1 MDAGVCYCFWM
12 MPLIVTAFWNFFP
25 EDAKAIFA
33 VIINLKWGEYGGHVF
48 LWMWWLVSFLWMC
61 LRSKLSTC
69 PSLTYISTKS
79 SWIVIDM
86 IYVRF
91 LWKKS
96 LGLPWNSPC
105 KFIESHVVI
114 IRSKLPICK
123 NYFPWQLLGALMQAG
138 DKPCSHTLSSPLK
151 LVFLLFCIDP
161 KSLQVAELLYFSL
174 FLWADVC
181 LFVSPAKQHINIV
194 GNQLQMNQHHMDT
207 ALNFYKM
214 ALIKHLTRGRKASHV
229 IAACIYMVC
238 RTEGTPRILSAQNNK
253 IKCPA

>member
-1 MDAGVCYCFWM
+1 MSD
-12 MPLIVTAFWNFFP
+12 FFGKNHLDFHEILP
-25 EDAKAIFA
+25 VNLLNHMLSSSGQSFQYARIIF
-33 VIINLKWGEYGGHVF
+33 HD
-48 LWMWWLVSFLWMC
+48 S
-61 LRSKLSTC
+61 
-69 PSLTYISTKS
+69 
-79 SWIVIDM
+79 
-86 IYVRF
+86 
-91 LWKKS
+91 
-96 LGLPWNSPC
+96 
-105 KFIESHVVI
+105 
-114 IRSKLPICK
+114 ICK